1 MSDYDVWRG
10 VGRARDLGPGDEMSP
25 AELEPC
31 DEPTIGEMT
40 VGDLGELIRTR
51 YTERGYTVC
60 VTATRAGW
68 LADAIYWDAAG
79 GEVVHARV
87 GATLESVLEALLGGD
102 E

>member
-1 MSDYDVWRG
+1 MSDYDMWRG

-31 DEPTIGEMT
+31 DESTVGDMT

-51 YTERGYTVC
+51 YAELGYRVRIDM
-60 VTATRAGW
+60 TRVGW
-68 LADAIYWDAAG
+68 HACAIGVD
-79 GEVVHARV
+79 GEILHAHS